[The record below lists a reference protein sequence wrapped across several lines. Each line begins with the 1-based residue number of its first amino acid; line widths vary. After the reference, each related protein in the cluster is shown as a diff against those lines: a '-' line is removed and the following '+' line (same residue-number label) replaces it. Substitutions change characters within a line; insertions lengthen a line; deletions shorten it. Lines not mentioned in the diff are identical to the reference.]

1 MSARRAVRTTTSV
14 RRPGNPTRRGSRI
27 RRASAGLT
35 RTRSLALLAIILAGL
50 ALYGANA
57 STAFAYRRLQ
67 VVGAGFTAESTVRR
81 ELGLTDAA
89 NLFRLTTD
97 GMADRLRT
105 LPAVADA
112 SIEVV
117 LPDTLRVRLVE
128 RKPIVV
134 WQVGGSRFL
143 VDADRL
149 IFAEAGPTTDL
160 PVIVD
165 RRVPVSD
172 ALDPDSRNGPDRVG
186 LAQVP
191 RIGDI
196 LDPVDFDAAT
206 RLASLRP
213 VDVGSGAAGLQVTI
227 DDEHGF
233 SIDTGPTGW
242 TAVFGF
248 YTPTIRQTELIPG
261 QVRLLRSLIGAR
273 EATIGTIL
281 LADEVHGVYTP
292 RDASSARPSAP
303 PP

>member
-1 MSARRAVRTTTSV
+1 MSARRTVRRTTSV
-14 RRPGNPTRRGSRI
+14 RRCGTPARRGSRI

-35 RTRSLALLAIILAGL
+35 RARSLALLAIILSSL

-57 STAFAYRRLQ
+57 STAFTYRRLQ
-67 VVGAGFTAESTVRR
+67 VVGAGLTTESTVRR
-81 ELGLTDAA
+81 ELGLADAV

-97 GMADRLRT
+97 GMADRLRD
-105 LPAVADA
+105 LPTVADA
-112 SIEVV
+112 SVEVV

-128 RKPIVV
+128 RQPIVV
-134 WQVGGSRFL
+134 WQVGDARFL
-143 VDADRL
+143 VDADRC
-149 IFAEAGPTTDL
+149 IVATAEPTSDL

-165 RRVPVSD
+165 NRVPAND
-172 ALDPDSRNGPDRVG
+172 GLDLDSRSQPDPVG
-186 LAQVP
+186 LARIP
-191 RIGDI
+191 RIGDV

-213 VDVGSGAAGLQVTI
+213 VDVGSGAAALHVAI

-233 SIDTGPTGW
+233 SLDTGPNGW

-261 QVRLLRSLIGAR
+261 QVRLLRGLIIGR

-281 LADEVHGVYTP
+281 LADNVRGVYTP
-292 RDASSARPSAP
+292 KVAR
-303 PP
+303 

>member
-1 MSARRAVRTTTSV
+1 MRARRAVRRTTSV
-14 RRPGNPTRRGSRI
+14 RRPGTPARRGSRI

-35 RTRSLALLAIILAGL
+35 RARSLALLAIILSGL

-57 STAFAYRRLQ
+57 STAFTYRRLQ
-67 VVGAGFTAESTVRR
+67 VIGAGFTAESTVRR
-81 ELGLTDAA
+81 ELGLADAA

-97 GMADRLRT
+97 GMAERLRT

-112 SIEVV
+112 SIELV
-117 LPDTLRVRLVE
+117 LPDTLRVRLLE

-134 WQVGGSRFL
+134 WQVGEQRFL
-143 VDADRL
+143 VDADRF
-149 IFAEAGPTTDL
+149 IFATAEPTATL

-165 RRVPVSD
+165 RRVPRND
-172 ALDPDSRNGPDRVG
+172 GLDLESREGPG
-186 LAQVP
+186 LAGLARTP
-191 RIGDI
+191 RIGDV

-213 VDVGSGAAGLQVTI
+213 VDVGSGAAALHVTI

-233 SIDTGPTGW
+233 SVDTGPTGW

-248 YTPTIRQTELIPG
+248 YTPTIRRTELIPG
-261 QVRLLRSLIGAR
+261 QVRLLGGLIAGR

-281 LADEVHGVYTP
+281 LADEGHGVYTP
-292 RDASSARPSAP
+292 KVAP
-303 PP
+303 

>member
-1 MSARRAVRTTTSV
+1 MSARRTVRRTTSV
-14 RRPGNPTRRGSRI
+14 RRSGGPALRRGSRI

-35 RTRSLALLAIILAGL
+35 RARSLALLAIILSSL

-57 STAFAYRRLQ
+57 STAFTYRRLQ
-67 VVGAGFTAESTVRR
+67 VVGASLTPESTVRR

-97 GMADRLRT
+97 GMADRLRD
-105 LPAVADA
+105 LPTVADA

-128 RKPIVV
+128 RQPIVI
-134 WQVGGSRFL
+134 WQVGDARFL
-143 VDADRL
+143 VDADRFVL
-149 IFAEAGPTTDL
+149 GTADPTSDL

-165 RRVPVSD
+165 RRIP
-172 ALDPDSRNGPDRVG
+172 AGYGLDLESRGGPDVVG
-186 LAQVP
+186 LARIP

-196 LDPVDFDAAT
+196 LDAVDFDAAT

-213 VDVGSGAAGLQVTI
+213 VDVGSGAAALHVTI

-233 SIDTGPTGW
+233 SLDTGPTGW
-242 TAVFGF
+242 TAIFGF

-261 QVRLLRSLIGAR
+261 QVRLLRGLITGR

-281 LADEVHGVYTP
+281 LADNVRGVYTP
-292 RDASSARPSAP
+292 KVAP
-303 PP
+303 